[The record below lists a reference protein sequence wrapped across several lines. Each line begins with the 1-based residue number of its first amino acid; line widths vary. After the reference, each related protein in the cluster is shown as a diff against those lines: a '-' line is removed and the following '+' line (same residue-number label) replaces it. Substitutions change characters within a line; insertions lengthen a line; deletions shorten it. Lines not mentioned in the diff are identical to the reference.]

1 MLQVEAWMLQH
12 LVSMVVGRYQND
24 SSFVDK
30 FSETQQIGQFYM
42 ETKEI
47 KKT

>member
-1 MLQVEAWMLQH
+1 MLQH

-30 FSETQQIGQFYM
+30 FSETQQILVANFIGM
-42 ETKEI
+42 AKL
-47 KKT
+47 KKSKT